1 LQELT
6 TKTNSEPIRL
16 TKRIGPTTFHVA
28 VFFSPTSK
36 ETVDDKILRLIE
48 RDATTQDQ
56 PQPCYTAGKRLP

>member
-1 LQELT
+1 MQELNHRT
-6 TKTNSEPIRL
+6 DTEPTRF

-36 ETVDDKILRLIE
+36 ETVDDKILRLVE